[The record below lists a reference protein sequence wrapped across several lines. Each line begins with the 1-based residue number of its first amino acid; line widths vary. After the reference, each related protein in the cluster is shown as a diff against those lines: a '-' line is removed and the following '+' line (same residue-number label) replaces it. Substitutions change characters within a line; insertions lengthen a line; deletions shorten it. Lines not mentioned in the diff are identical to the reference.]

1 MNKNIL
7 EGKNILVIGAS
18 RGLGATIVK
27 TVWNY
32 GANVMMV
39 SRNEKK
45 MRDVTSSLN
54 KNENQTSYI
63 FPKDLSSPGAI
74 ESIINFSQEKFGR
87 LDALVNN
94 AAIQGPIGPL
104 WENDWILWENTVNVN
119 LITPIKLSRLCAKWM
134 IPHRRGKIICLSG
147 GGATGSRPNFS
158 SYAVAKTGLVRFCEI
173 FADELKLYNI
183 QVNSIAPGAMAT
195 SLLDNV
201 VTAGPILAGKREY
214 EAAIKVQRNG
224 GASLEKASHLVA
236 FLASE
241 LSDGITGKLISA
253 VWDPWKEF
261 PEHLDELK
269 KTDIYTLR
277 RIVPKERGMG
287 WGEV

>member
-18 RGLGATIVK
+18 RGLGAVIVN

-39 SRNEKK
+39 SRNEENLRK
-45 MRDVTSSLN
+45 VASSLI
-54 KNENQTSYI
+54 KKEKQTSYL
-63 FPKDLSSPGAI
+63 FSKDLSLPGAV
-74 ESIINFSQEKFGR
+74 ESIINFSQEKFGN
-87 LDALVNN
+87 LDVLVNN
-94 AAIQGPIGPL
+94 AATQGPIGPL
-104 WENDWILWENTVNVN
+104 WENDWALWENTINVN
-119 LITPIKLSRLCAKWM
+119 LIAPIILSRLCAKWM
-134 IPHRRGKIICLSG
+134 IPHRKGKIICLSG
-147 GGATGSRPNFS
+147 GGATSSRPNFS

-173 FADELKLYNI
+173 LAEELSPYNI

-195 SLLDNV
+195 TLLDQI
-201 VTAGPILAGKREY
+201 VTAGPISAGQNEY
-214 EAAIKVQRNG
+214 EAAINIQNNG
-224 GASLEKASHLVA
+224 GASMEKAAQLVA

-253 VWDPWKEF
+253 VWDPWKKF
-261 PEHLDELK
+261 PEHFEELK

-277 RIVPKERGMG
+277 RIVPKERGME